1 MIMGL
6 ECTLTI
12 RDLQG
17 EPPGVQCPFRLEII
31 MIRTVEAVPSGGRG
45 LLQYTGSVKQ
55 IAAAFQGLQ
64 SGQGRAAAVKI
75 ILCLPDGLPAQGH
88 HAAGCKIMPSIP
100 DRLPAGGG

>member
-1 MIMGL
+1 MDESGRNQGSKDRGTDSCSHDPGSRIQVMIMGL

-55 IAAAFQGLQ
+55 IAAAF
-64 SGQGRAAAVKI
+64 
-75 ILCLPDGLPAQGH
+75 
-88 HAAGCKIMPSIP
+88 
-100 DRLPAGGG
+100 